1 MQTLTLN
8 LDTATANDLIA
19 ALEVARRQGD
29 FKVARTAVVIISELI
44 RQDEEFKAKNTAPVP
59 PVPSQTAE

>member
-1 MQTLTLN
+1 
-8 LDTATANDLIA
+8 
-19 ALEVARRQGD
+19 
-29 FKVARTAVVIISELI
+29 VVIISELI